1 MKRLKY
7 FLAAMEGTC
16 MQSVSPGQARSDD
29 VRSGSLGEPAG
40 PGKET
45 ILSPQVPVTT
55 PANSHPIIEK
65 TLNDSVSRQFLVDFP
80 GNCLYFS

>member
-1 MKRLKY
+1 
-7 FLAAMEGTC
+7 
-16 MQSVSPGQARSDD
+16 MQSVSRGQARSDD

-40 PGKET
+40 PEET

>member
-16 MQSVSPGQARSDD
+16 MQSVSRGQARSDD

-40 PGKET
+40 AEET

-55 PANSHPIIEK
+55 PANSRPIIEK